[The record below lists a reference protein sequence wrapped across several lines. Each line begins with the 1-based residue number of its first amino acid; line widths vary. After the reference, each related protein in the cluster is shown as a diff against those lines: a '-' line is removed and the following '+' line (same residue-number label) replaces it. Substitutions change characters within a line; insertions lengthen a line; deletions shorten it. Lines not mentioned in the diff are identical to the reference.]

1 MKLIRLTTETN
12 DGRFD
17 NDFNDEIIIKP
28 KSKIALQSLAVQSDI
43 SQLIIDGDNEEVQF
57 EITAGNT
64 RTIGLDH
71 ATYNEHNN
79 HTFLNDMQLK
89 LNQGLV
95 FSDAQDTNK
104 FRNEI
109 GFQMKVA
116 VNDTGKAQ
124 IDMAN
129 TRYAYTTATLGE
141 VFKENQAGVINFT
154 GNPIK
159 LASATATGAGRTD
172 SKHGMSSITPFTTG
186 CGVYRF
192 KLSTWVD
199 DSSGATDASS
209 GFEFGLC
216 DSTPDKWGLPDS
228 MADGVKTYAIR
239 GFQPGTNYYVKTAN
253 SNAFVDSGVA
263 PDTVSGNNA
272 DVLEISIQGINIVG
286 RVYRT
291 GQAAADTF
299 ANFTIPY
306 EVVDGVPKP
315 LYAYIIFHGSR
326 ANIELVD
333 MKFTPDAFLEPRL
346 KEDIENHID
355 QTALGAGARPL
366 APSSNNTTKKI
377 DFKNNSIASFLGFN
391 NISNTL
397 TGVQVI
403 FIANR
408 LFVALIENDALLIL
422 IDNLPLESFD
432 GFKKGR
438 KSILATIPNPNN
450 GQRVVYEPNNLN
462 YIELNNANTISLRN
476 IRARILYQDYTPLK
490 TRGLSV
496 LNVLIEEN

>member
-17 NDFNDEIIIKP
+17 NDFNDEIIINP
-28 KSKIALQSLAVQSDI
+28 KSKIALQSLAVEGDI
-43 SQLIIDGDNEEVQF
+43 SELIIDGDNQAIDFEV
-57 EITAGNT
+57 TAGDT

-71 ATYNEHNN
+71 ATYDEHNN
-79 HTFLNDMQLK
+79 HTFLSDMQLK

-95 FSDAQDTNK
+95 FTDAQDTNK

-116 VNDTGKAQ
+116 VNDKGKAQ

-141 VFKENQAGVINFT
+141 VFKENSAGVINLT
-154 GNPIK
+154 GNPMK
-159 LASATATGAGRTD
+159 LASATATGAGRAD
-172 SKHGMSSITPFTTG
+172 SKHGLSSITPFTTG
-186 CGVYRF
+186 CGVYRV

-199 DSSGATDASS
+199 DTSGATSNTS

-228 MADGVKTYAIR
+228 MAEGVKTYAIR
-239 GFQPGTNYYVKTAN
+239 GFQPGTNYYEKTT
-253 SNAFVDSGVA
+253 NAGAFADSGVA
-263 PDTVSGNNA
+263 PDTKTGADA

-291 GQAAADTF
+291 GQAAADEIF
-299 ANFTIPY
+299 SVPY
-306 EVVDGVPKP
+306 EVVDNIPKA
-315 LYAYIIFHGSR
+315 LYGYIIFHGSR
-326 ANIELVD
+326 ANMELVD
-333 MKFTPDAFLEPRL
+333 LKFTPDAFLEPRL

-366 APSSNNTTKKI
+366 APRASNSTKKI
-377 DFKNNSIASFLGFN
+377 DFKNESVASFLGFN
-391 NISNTL
+391 DIINTL
-397 TGVQVI
+397 IGQSVQFVANSL
-403 FIANR
+403 FI
-408 LFVALIENDALLIL
+408 ALIENDALLIL
-422 IDNLPLESFD
+422 LDNLPLESYD

-462 YIELNNANTISLRN
+462 YIELNNANPISLRN
-476 IRARILYQDYTPLK
+476 IRARLLYQDYTPLK
-490 TRGLSV
+490 TKGFSV

>member
-17 NDFNDEIIIKP
+17 NDFNDEIIIQP
-28 KSKIALQSLAVQSDI
+28 KSKIALQSLAIQSDI
-43 SQLIIDGDNEEVQF
+43 SQLTIDGDNEEIEF
-57 EITAGNT
+57 EITAGDT

-79 HTFLNDMQLK
+79 HDFLNDLQLK
-89 LNQGLV
+89 LNQGLL
-95 FSDAQDTNK
+95 FTDAQDTNK

-109 GFQMKVA
+109 GFQFKVD

-129 TRYAYTTATLGE
+129 TRYAYTTSTLAE
-141 VFKENQAGVINFT
+141 VFKENQAGVINIT
-154 GNPIK
+154 GNPMKI
-159 LASATATGAGRTD
+159 ASATATGVGRAD
-172 SKHGMSSITPFTTG
+172 SKHGLSSITPFTTG
-186 CGVYRF
+186 CGVFRV

-199 DSSGATDASS
+199 DTSGATSNTS

-228 MADGVKTYAIR
+228 MSDDVKTFAIK
-239 GFQPGTNYYVKTAN
+239 GFQPTDPYYVKTAN
-253 SNAFVDSGVA
+253 DNAFAASA
-263 PDTVSGNNA
+263 ISPDTKTGNNA

-286 RVYRT
+286 TVYRT
-291 GQAAADTF
+291 GQLAADTL
-299 ANFTIPY
+299 FTIPY
-306 EVVDGVPKP
+306 EVVNGVPKP
-315 LYAYIIFHGSR
+315 LYGYIIFNGSR

-346 KEDIENHID
+346 TEDIAIHED
-355 QTALGAGARPL
+355 QTEIGAGARPL
-366 APSSNNTTKKI
+366 APRSSNTTKKI
-377 DFKNNSIASFLGFN
+377 DFKNDSVSSFLGFN
-391 NISNTL
+391 SVSNTL
-397 TGVQVI
+397 VGVQVV
-403 FIANR
+403 FIANT
-408 LFVALIENDALLIL
+408 LFVALIENDALLIIL
-422 IDNLPLESFD
+422 DNLPLESYD

-476 IRARILYQDYTPLK
+476 IRARVLYQDYTPLK
-490 TRGLSV
+490 TKGFSV
-496 LNVLIEEN
+496 LNVLIQ

>member
-28 KSKIALQSLAVQSDI
+28 KSKIALQSLAVQGDI
-43 SQLIIDGDNEEVQF
+43 TELTIDGDNEEIEF
-57 EITAGNT
+57 EITAGDT

-71 ATYNEHNN
+71 ATYDEHNN
-79 HTFLNDMQLK
+79 HTFLNDLQLK

-95 FSDAQDTNK
+95 FTDGQSATK

-109 GFQMKVA
+109 GFQMRVKVNT
-116 VNDTGKAQ
+116 VGKAEVN
-124 IDMAN
+124 MAN
-129 TRYAYTTATLGE
+129 TRYAYTTSTLAE
-141 VFKENQAGVINFT
+141 VFKENQAGVINIT
-154 GNPIK
+154 GNPMKI
-159 LASATATGAGRTD
+159 ASATATGVGRAD
-172 SKHGMSSITPFTTG
+172 SKHGLSSITPFTTG
-186 CGVYRF
+186 CGVFRV

-199 DSSGATDASS
+199 DTSGATSNTS

-228 MADGVKTYAIR
+228 MAEGVKTYAIK
-239 GFQPGTNYYVKTAN
+239 GYQPGTNYYEKT
-253 SNAFVDSGVA
+253 SNAGAFADSGVS
-263 PDTVSGNNA
+263 PDTVSGADA

-291 GQAAADTF
+291 GQAAADTL
-299 ANFTIPY
+299 FTEAY

-315 LYAYIIFHGSR
+315 LYGYIIFNGSR

-346 KEDIENHID
+346 TEDIAIHED
-355 QTALGAGARPL
+355 QTAIGAGARPL
-366 APSSNNTTKKI
+366 APRTNNTTKKI
-377 DFKNNSIASFLGFN
+377 DFKNESVASFLGFN
-391 NISNTL
+391 DISNTL
-397 TGVQVI
+397 VGVQVVFTANTL
-403 FIANR
+403 FI
-408 LFVALIENDALLIL
+408 ALIENDALLIVL
-422 IDNLPLESFD
+422 DNLPLESYD

-462 YIELNNANTISLRN
+462 YIELNNANPISLRN

-490 TRGLSV
+490 TIGFSV
-496 LNVLIEEN
+496 LNVLIQ